1 VTTPESRGSEPGVR
15 SDVPGARVT
24 GTGPATPSSGT
35 PAPAAAAAPTPSAPA
50 PAARPAAPARS
61 GKRGAGRSI
70 GLGLAAAL
78 LVFVTVLLVLFI
90 VFNTQTVQISLVFGD
105 VQAPLVLA
113 LLIAAGLGGL
123 LVSLVGAVLR
133 ARRSRS

>member
-1 VTTPESRGSEPGVR
+1 MTTPESRGAEPGVR
-15 SDVPGARVT
+15 SDVPGTPVT
-24 GTGPATPSSGT
+24 GTGPATPSPG
-35 PAPAAAAAPTPSAPA
+35 AQAPSASA
-50 PAARPAAPARS
+50 PPARPAAPARS

-78 LVFVTVLLVLFI
+78 LVFVTVVLVLFI
-90 VFNTQTVQISLVFGD
+90 MFNTQTVQISLVFGE

-113 LLIAAGLGGL
+113 LLIAAGLGAL